1 MIENFAKI
9 KVRFSET
16 DAMGIVY
23 HANYLKWFEV
33 ARLEL
38 VSGLG
43 LSYKELSQAKI
54 HLPVIEAKLKY
65 HQPAVFDD
73 EVIVFARILTR
84 PSVKIVISY
93 ELKRGDSILCTGE
106 TTHVF
111 VNEKNLPMK
120 PPASYLDTMRRA
132 FDSKENV

>member
-1 MIENFAKI
+1 MIESSAKI

-16 DAMGIVY
+16 DAMGVVY

-38 VSGLG
+38 VGSLG

-65 HQPAVFDD
+65 AQPAVFDD
-73 EVIVFARILTR
+73 ELKVFARIATR
-84 PSVKIVISY
+84 PSVKIIINY
-93 ELKRGDSILCTGE
+93 EVKRGDTTLCTGE
-106 TTHVF
+106 TVHVF

-120 PPASYLDTMRRA
+120 PPAHFFNIMKEA
-132 FDSKENV
+132 FDKNSNV